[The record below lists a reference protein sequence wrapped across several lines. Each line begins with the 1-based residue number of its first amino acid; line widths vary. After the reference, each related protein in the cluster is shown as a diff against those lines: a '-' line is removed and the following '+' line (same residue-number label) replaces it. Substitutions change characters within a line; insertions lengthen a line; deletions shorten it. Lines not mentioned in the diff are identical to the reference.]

1 MQTTNAFNDNF
12 AKFILMP
19 LGVALYDQG
28 EAFAGME
35 YLLGGLLVLPF
46 ILFAPA
52 AGWLGDRFSKSSVIR
67 WASWGQLGVLSLMVL
82 GLWLASLEVVIFAFF
97 LLATQSALLSPAKM
111 GVVKELVGSEK
122 LGFANGVMEGT
133 VILGILLGQ
142 ILGGVSFD
150 VCGVGR
156 DPWSAAMIP
165 VMWVL
170 LGAVLSIFLSHSIQ
184 RTVPQSKE
192 KFSLP
197 LALGHF
203 KDLGRLI
210 KNRPMW
216 RCSLGIAFFWSFG
229 AFLQFLLFQR
239 STEKMG
245 PMEGLGLETALVW
258 LPVVVGIVSGSVFA
272 SWMSRKRNELGLVV
286 LGGLMMMGSMF
297 LAGVVTWPEWF
308 VRCLLALAG
317 AGGAL
322 FLVPLNAYLQDEAE
336 DNERGVVLSASNLL
350 TNLGAVVAIA
360 LQFGLKAI
368 GVPVWGQ
375 FLFAAVVCGW
385 VTIYILRL
393 LPQDFIRMVFLGL
406 FRRIY
411 KIRAVGVKNIPKT
424 GGVLMVPNHMSY
436 IDTFVL
442 SAACPRPIRFVMF
455 ADCFDHRLVGKWA
468 SFFDAV
474 PISPG
479 KARDGIRIVTEALN
493 EGTVVCVF
501 AEGQLSRTGGLAEI
515 KRGYQMM
522 AKKAKCPVLPTYM
535 DGLWGSMWSFS
546 EGNFLKKRPKTLR
559 YGVTVGFAEPLE
571 WNGDV
576 SAALRDLSVETVAVR
591 ELALRSRRKKQ
602 PDVLGDWPRGWTQ
615 MLNRCWADDE
625 AAVTMRK
632 NALQLG
638 QVNMA
643 HRNSRLF
650 VEWIPEDELSGVLG
664 VLWPLAVDAKVF
676 VSERLSDTALL
687 AKVDS
692 EELTAVAL
700 RGVEGRESL
709 VDDLAARGVVV
720 WSFDEKGLSDGK
732 SFGCLVRDERVIS
745 YAFPDPIYKT
755 TTEMA
760 QSGWREGRRGK
771 LLPGWSENEVGPLDE
786 EGFLEV

>member
-1 MQTTNAFNDNF
+1 
-12 AKFILMP
+12 MP

-52 AGWLGDRFSKSSVIR
+52 AGWLGDRFAKSSVIR
-67 WASWGQLGVLSLMVL
+67 WASWGQLCVLSLMVL
-82 GLWLASLEVVIFAFF
+82 GLWLASLWVVIFAFF

-111 GVVKELVGSEK
+111 GVAKELVGSEK

-133 VILGILLGQ
+133 VIIGILLGQ

-150 VCGVGR
+150 VWGLQRGS
-156 DPWSAAMIP
+156 DPWTAAMVP
-165 VMWVL
+165 VMWV
-170 LGAVLSIFLSHSIQ
+170 
-184 RTVPQSKE
+184 
-192 KFSLP
+192 
-197 LALGHF
+197 
-203 KDLGRLI
+203 LGRLI

-239 STEKMG
+239 ATEKMG
-245 PMEGLGLETALVW
+245 AMEGLGLETALVW
-258 LPVVVGIVSGSVFA
+258 LPVVVGIVTGSVFA
-272 SWMSRKRNELGLVV
+272 SWMSRERNELGLVV

-297 LAGVVTWPEWF
+297 LAGVAMWPEWF
-308 VRCLLALAG
+308 VRFLLAVAG

-336 DNERGVVLSASNLL
+336 DNERGAVLSASNLL

-411 KIRAVGVKNIPKT
+411 KIRGVGVENIPKT

-442 SAACPRPIRFVMF
+442 SAACSRPIRFVMF
-455 ADCFDHRLVGKWA
+455 ADCFDHRFVGKWA
-468 SFFDAV
+468 SFFDTV

-479 KARDGIRIVTEALN
+479 KARDGIRIVAEALN

-501 AEGQLSRTGGLAEI
+501 AEGQLTRTGGLAEI

-546 EGNFLKKRPKTLR
+546 EGNFLKKYPKTLR

-591 ELALRSRRKKQ
+591 EL
-602 PDVLGDWPRGWTQ
+602 
-615 MLNRCWADDE
+615 RCE
-625 AAVTMRK
+625 RMRC
-632 NALQLG
+632 
-638 QVNMA
+638 
-643 HRNSRLF
+643 S
-650 VEWIPEDELSGVLG
+650 
-664 VLWPLAVDAKVF
+664 
-676 VSERLSDTALL
+676 
-687 AKVDS
+687 
-692 EELTAVAL
+692 
-700 RGVEGRESL
+700 
-709 VDDLAARGVVV
+709 
-720 WSFDEKGLSDGK
+720 
-732 SFGCLVRDERVIS
+732 
-745 YAFPDPIYKT
+745 
-755 TTEMA
+755 
-760 QSGWREGRRGK
+760 
-771 LLPGWSENEVGPLDE
+771 
-786 EGFLEV
+786 